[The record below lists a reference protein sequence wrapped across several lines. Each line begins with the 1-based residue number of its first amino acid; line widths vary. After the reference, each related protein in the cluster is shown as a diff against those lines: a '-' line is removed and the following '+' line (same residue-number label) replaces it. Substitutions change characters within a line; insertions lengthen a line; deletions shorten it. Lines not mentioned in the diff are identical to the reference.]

1 LIVLDI
7 AIAHPDSPGDVRPLE
22 AWLAGLSLA
31 TVSKIVVFGKTE
43 GTATLNDFSREL
55 AQVETDR
62 AIQDAG
68 GGPLLSRSWRLFSTG
83 CEGIASPITIMIAK
97 TEATSN
103 APEAEGLAVGAG
115 RSDPLPPFPRC
126 GIDHI
131 NVAAATVR
139 QAMEDASLTAAQV
152 RLVLI
157 KSPVQNPGHVPPSAR
172 SGGRHSGSTGSARG
186 AAAIGAGI
194 ALGEIDRAAL
204 SGDPVGVDSVH
215 ATRVMAFSGT
225 ETDRVEVV
233 VLGERPGGDPSWG
246 IASGLISDLLDA
258 DGISRI
264 RNLTGREPDL
274 VFFKAGIASDGRL
287 RGRRTTILSSDLP
300 ADKQLRAAASGVV
313 AGHFGTI
320 NAFISGGAEHQAPP
334 GGCLCAALFRRL

>member
-1 LIVLDI
+1 VLDI
-7 AIAHPDSPGDVRPLE
+7 AIAHPDSPGDVRSLK
-22 AWLAGLSLA
+22 AWLDGLSQSSI
-31 TVSKIVVFGKTE
+31 SKLVVFGKTE
-43 GTATLNDFSREL
+43 GPATLNDFSRDL
-55 AQVETDR
+55 AQAETDR

-68 GGPLLSRSWRLFSTG
+68 GEPLLSRSWRLFSTG

-97 TEATSN
+97 TD
-103 APEAEGLAVGAG
+103 APPNDPAVEGLAIGAG
-115 RSDPLPPFPRC
+115 RSDALPPFPRC
-126 GIDHI
+126 GLDHI
-131 NVAAATVR
+131 DVAAATVR
-139 QAMEDASLTAAQV
+139 QAMEDASLHADQV

-157 KSPVQNPGHVPPSAR
+157 KSPVQNPEQVPPSGR
-172 SGGRHSGSTGSARG
+172 LEGRHAGSTGSSRG

-194 ALGEIDRAAL
+194 ALGEIDRASLNA
-204 SGDPVGVDSVH
+204 DPVGVDTVH

-225 ETDRVEVV
+225 ETDQIEVV
-233 VLGERPGGDPSWG
+233 VLGERPGGDPTWG
-246 IASGLISDLLDA
+246 IVSGLISDLLDT

-264 RNLTGREPDL
+264 RKLVGREPDL
-274 VFFKAGIASDGRL
+274 VFFKAGIASNGRL

-300 ADKQLRAAASGVV
+300 ADKQLRAAASGLV